1 MRFEHWEYP
10 EIEEGKLTKY
20 NWMVQHKNKLKLGY
34 RTDIGAFTY
43 INAKNG
49 VIIEDYVQ
57 IGSHCAIYSISTI
70 DNKEGSVILRKNCKI
85 GSHSMIMPGVTV
97 GENSII
103 GAFSFVNR
111 DVPANVIA
119 SGAPV
124 RIIKKIEDNSRRR
137 K

>member
-1 MRFEHWEYP
+1 
-10 EIEEGKLTKY
+10 
-20 NWMVQHKNKLKLGY
+20 
-34 RTDIGAFTY
+34 
-43 INAKNG
+43 
-49 VIIEDYVQ
+49 
-57 IGSHCAIYSISTI
+57 
-70 DNKEGSVILRKNCKI
+70 VILRKNCKI

-124 RIIKKIEDNSRRR
+124 RIIKKIEGTSRRR